1 MHDILRQI
9 NRIDGVRG
17 VVVTDADGLVV
28 AAELSEG
35 DDPTAIGAT
44 TAHMYA
50 TLRQAAMRLER
61 GTLSRFTLHGKHGN
75 VVGVLLQKVVL
86 VTLVRRDA
94 NMGMV
99 LVELKGLT
107 AKLDAALA

>member
-1 MHDILRQI
+1 MRDILRKI

-17 VVVTDADGLVV
+17 VVVTDPDGLVV

-35 DDPTAIGAT
+35 DDPSAIGAT
-44 TAHMYA
+44 AAHMYA
-50 TLRQAAMRLER
+50 TLKQAATRLER
-61 GTLSRFTLHGKHGN
+61 GTLSRFTLRGKSGN
-75 VVGVLLQKVVL
+75 VVGVLMKKVVL

-99 LVELKGLT
+99 LVELKDLVT
-107 AKLDAALA
+107 ELEAALC